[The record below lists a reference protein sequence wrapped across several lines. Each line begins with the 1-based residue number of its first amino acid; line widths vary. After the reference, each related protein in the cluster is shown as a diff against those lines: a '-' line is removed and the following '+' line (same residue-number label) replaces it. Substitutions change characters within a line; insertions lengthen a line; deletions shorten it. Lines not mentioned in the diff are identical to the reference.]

1 MNCYNILDATL
12 EIIKYIVS
20 NIKELYFIYTILI
33 VPLFLKKKSKKK
45 NVKHCNAKRLKK

>member
-1 MNCYNILDATL
+1 MECFNILDAIL

-33 VPLFLKKKSKKK
+33 VPLFFKKKSKKK
-45 NVKHCNAKRLKK
+45 NVKHCNAKRFKK

>member
-1 MNCYNILDATL
+1 MRCFNILDATL

-45 NVKHCNAKRLKK
+45 KVKHCNAKRLKK

>member
-1 MNCYNILDATL
+1 MNYYNILDAIL

-33 VPLFLKKKSKKK
+33 VPLFVKKKSKKK
-45 NVKHCNAKRLKK
+45 NVKHGNAKRLKK